1 MKEQEKEEKEVE
13 KEKKE
18 KEEVMIARNLCLSL
32 IAASVAA
39 NTDCSGSIRV
49 FLCAQNQATHINSY
63 CFVQLCHPSSS
74 SSSSTVTTQGNQDS
88 SLDKYLSSIPE
99 ASQDDRLDVEA
110 RCTIGYGDNT

>member
-1 MKEQEKEEKEVE
+1 ME

-18 KEEVMIARNLCLSL
+18 EEEVMIARNLCLSL

-63 CFVQLCHPSSS
+63 CFVQLCPPSSS
-74 SSSSTVTTQGNQDS
+74 SSSVTTQGKQDS
-88 SLDKYLSSIPE
+88 GLNKYLSSIAE

-110 RCTIGYGDNT
+110 RCTLHKQCENRGNPV